1 MSWRSVALEG
11 RRPRASVQASVEGRP
26 GPVLPPRET
35 VRAKE
40 RATAAPED
48 VSIAAEK
55 SSERASERARVYVCV
70 YLV

>member
-1 MSWRSVALEG
+1 MSWRSVGSEG

-26 GPVLPPRET
+26 GPVLQPRET

-40 RATAAPED
+40 RAKAAPED
-48 VSIAAEK
+48 VSIAA
-55 SSERASERARVYVCV
+55 ERASERARVYVCV